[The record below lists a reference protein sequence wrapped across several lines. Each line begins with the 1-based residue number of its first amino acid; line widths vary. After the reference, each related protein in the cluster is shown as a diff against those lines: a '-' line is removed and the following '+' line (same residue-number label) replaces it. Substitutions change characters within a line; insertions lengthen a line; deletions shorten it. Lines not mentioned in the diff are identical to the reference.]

1 MTSRN
6 GRNIADQ
13 EAMLQFGFALDD
25 PDSRTRSPQL
35 QVVYAEALRVE
46 TFTMDLFAGFTEMRA
61 LTYTSSIPMVL
72 RLLRDYDYDDFE
84 CIFGHGGV
92 LSRDAADLLAFQSVV
107 QARLNQGFVG
117 ARGISPERRE
127 VIYRRAAE
135 GTARFLVVK
144 DAIAHAK
151 IYLLE
156 REDKRRVIV
165 GSANL
170 SESAFSGRQAETVTV
185 FDDDP
190 VAWEHFSRQYEDVRS
205 VATSNVPLRAEPLPG
220 DLVENTPALKD
231 AEERPDGVTIFLPA
245 QTEEEV

>member
-1 MTSRN
+1 MWN
-6 GRNIADQ
+6 
-13 EAMLQFGFALDD
+13 
-25 PDSRTRSPQL
+25 PSPL
-35 QVVYAEALRVE
+35 
-46 TFTMDLFAGFTEMRA
+46 DLFAGFTAIRA

-107 QARLNQGFVG
+107 HTRLNQGFVG

-135 GTARFLVVK
+135 DTAGFLVVK

-156 REDKRRVIV
+156 GEEKRRVIV

-170 SESAFSGRQAETVTV
+170 SENAFSSRQAETLTV
-185 FDDDP
+185 FDDDL
-190 VAWEHFSRQYEDVRS
+190 VAWEHFSRQYEDVRAS
-205 VATSNVPLRAEPLPG
+205 
-220 DLVENTPALKD
+220 
-231 AEERPDGVTIFLPA
+231 LPA
-245 QTEEEV
+245 ACP